1 YPVALPGPAQ
11 GYRVPVG
18 SRGLHRLELSFHVR
32 IGPFAEELR
41 FTVPKVAQS
50 YLELAVPGS
59 FQAVEATTAQ
69 GQQTATADGSMQVLR
84 ARLGRESNVVVQWR
98 RNARP
103 PLPANIQVAEAYVCD
118 IRSPAAALTGILTYS
133 VSNGVIGKCAINLP
147 AGIHVRQVEAVEPG
161 TPAMNLVK
169 NWLVSGKGDKRLL
182 QIELTKLIST
192 KVQIKLSLVPR
203 VAVEPGSVSLRLP
216 LPLNVKHAEGFLAYR
231 FQGPETSDKRQNLGV
246 TSIAPE
252 AFTKVWKAA
261 GQGKIVPTR
270 AYSSQ
275 RTAGNAGL
283 LVPLPSAKP
292 RATSA
297 LSWRVAHQHAD
308 FEASVQ
314 LVADEENL
322 LVIEAAIPA
331 GVTLTAVR

>member
-1 YPVALPGPAQ
+1 PALLPRAHSQGADPYVVLLLPGPADAPNQQVVLVTPELLKRLDDMTRPSGSGRQPAFIGARYKGTFNDTGVLVSAEYQLFSPDSDTSIVLPLAGVDLREQVFLDGRPVYPVALPGPAQ

-103 PLPANIQVAEAYVCD
+103 PLPANIQVAEAYVWD

-182 QIELTKLIST
+182 QIELTKL
-192 KVQIKLSLVPR
+192 
-203 VAVEPGSVSLRLP
+203 
-216 LPLNVKHAEGFLAYR
+216 
-231 FQGPETSDKRQNLGV
+231 
-246 TSIAPE
+246 
-252 AFTKVWKAA
+252 
-261 GQGKIVPTR
+261 
-270 AYSSQ
+270 
-275 RTAGNAGL
+275 
-283 LVPLPSAKP
+283 
-292 RATSA
+292 
-297 LSWRVAHQHAD
+297 
-308 FEASVQ
+308 
-314 LVADEENL
+314 
-322 LVIEAAIPA
+322 
-331 GVTLTAVR
+331 